1 MAYGRPGDDPTS
13 RQVQGAPT
21 FPEASANAEQ
31 TRSGPPVTNQPD
43 VSVVIPMHN
52 ASTTVTG
59 VVESFL
65 AIEGSDVEV
74 IVVDDASTDDSVER
88 VTALGRPEVVVER
101 FTSNRGA
108 GVARNCGFEQATGR
122 YTLFF
127 DADDE
132 IHPVALTS
140 AIEAL
145 DDTGA
150 DVAMMPYRYRRGGS
164 YFDEMHSFDTA
175 VWGRYVTAP
184 RKLTRLGD
192 VPQLLGFSNYPW
204 NKVARTDHYR
214 RTGLRYGSTPVHNDI
229 LGHWLTLLDAESIL
243 LVDQPLCT
251 HIVPEG
257 GRNLTNR
264 ESRARLSLIDALE
277 ETYTAL
283 EVRPAKRNR
292 FSHHYWDFVLRVAGW
307 ATGRM
312 TPDVLEEFNLRLQ
325 HHLLRID
332 LGDFTRIRMRRDFGL
347 ASRIIRRALA

>member
-1 MAYGRPGDDPTS
+1 M
-13 RQVQGAPT
+13 
-21 FPEASANAEQ
+21 
-31 TRSGPPVTNQPD
+31 TNQPD

-52 ASTTVTG
+52 ASATVTG

-65 AIEGSDVEV
+65 AVEGSAVEV

-108 GVARNCGFEQATGR
+108 GVARNRGFERASGR

-132 IHPVALTS
+132 IHPAALAS
-140 AIEAL
+140 AIGAL

-150 DVAMMPYRYRRGGS
+150 DVAMMPYRYRRGRS
-164 YFDEMHSFDTA
+164 PHFNNMNSHDAA
-175 VWGRYVTAP
+175 VWGRYVSAP
-184 RKLTRLGD
+184 RKLTRLGE

-204 NKVARTDHYR
+204 NKLARTDHYK
-214 RTGLRYGSTPVHNDI
+214 RTGLRYGGTPVHNDI

-251 HIVPEG
+251 HIVNEG

-283 EVRPAKRNR
+283 EARPAKRNR

-325 HHLLRID
+325 HHLFRID
-332 LGDFTRIRMRRDFGL
+332 LGDFTRIRLRRDVGL
-347 ASRIIRRALA
+347 ASRIIRRAMA